1 MLRILRQ
8 ICSHPVAEFA
18 HNSQNTQFGLVM
30 EERTHP
36 FTVLSVCALSSS
48 LFRLLRSGYV
58 SSVCCALAGGLVG
71 KGNSPAPYSV
81 LLLKPAF
88 LAKSNPLTPPST
100 FQDNHLVCS

>member
-18 HNSQNTQFGLVM
+18 HSSQNTQFGLVM

-36 FTVLSVCALSSS
+36 FTVLSLWPSLVPSSGYS
-48 LFRLLRSGYV
+48 SGYV